1 MLIDFKICKIQI
13 QIIYLSKKKY
23 FTKISQLK
31 SINIPLG
38 LKYHIDYEVVD
49 ALDDV
54 FLLLL
59 GLIGLTTKLISAVFP
74 AFL

>member
-1 MLIDFKICKIQI
+1 MQDSNPNHVFVK
-13 QIIYLSKKKY
+13 KKKY
-23 FTKISQLK
+23 FIKISQLK

>member
-1 MLIDFKICKIQI
+1 MQDSNPNHLFV
-13 QIIYLSKKKY
+13 KKKY

-31 SINIPLG
+31 SINISLG